1 MRSSTD
7 YLLGRPGAR
16 ELLNLPDALGL
27 VRPVMFYLHPRSTI
41 TKSPHI
47 FRPGPGGPAH
57 PYESSPTYD
66 EMWNASV
73 QAFSVSKAE
82 VNTADLLA
90 LYGAHRGGEVD
101 PATYI
106 RMQMSMVAT

>member
-1 MRSSTD
+1 MS
-7 YLLGRPGAR
+7 Y
-16 ELLNLPDALGL
+16 
-27 VRPVMFYLHPRSTI
+27 FHPRTTI

-57 PYESSPTYD
+57 TYESSPTYD

-73 QAFSVSKAE
+73 QTVSVSQAE
-82 VNTADLLA
+82 VNMADLLA
-90 LYGAHRGGEVD
+90 LYGAHRGGAVD

-106 RMQMSMVAT
+106 GMQMSMGAT